1 MMSSSFRHSA
11 QLPIDQ
17 FNRVEARRA
26 LLRDAISVDE
36 GVRAEFVA
44 AADRSG
50 DPSYLPLVLRIDP
63 EGPAVR
69 RLQVALGAFTTAQ
82 LVDALAEQW
91 DAMCAERWIADEGLT
106 RSAHC
111 AISTARI
118 ALAESE
124 PRTVRVV
131 LTALGVNTGSARGRG
146 VRPEAYEMVKAL
158 LDAVDGR
165 LRPAQS

>member
-1 MMSSSFRHSA
+1 MMSSSFRHSG
-11 QLPIDQ
+11 QLPVDQ

-26 LLRDAISVDE
+26 LLRDALSEDA
-36 GVRAEFVA
+36 GVRTEFVA

-50 DPSYLPLVLRIDP
+50 DPSYLPLVRRIDP

-69 RLQVALGAFTTAQ
+69 RLQLALGAVTTAQ

-91 DAMCAERWIADEGLT
+91 DAMCAEQWIADEGLT

-118 ALAESE
+118 ALSEGE

-131 LTALGVNTGSARGRG
+131 LTALAVNTGSARGRG
-146 VRPEAYEMVKAL
+146 VRSEAHEVIKSLLEAL
-158 LDAVDGR
+158 DGR
-165 LRPAQS
+165 LRQGRS

>member
-1 MMSSSFRHSA
+1 MMSSWSRHSA
-11 QLPIDQ
+11 PLPLDQ

-26 LLRDAISVDE
+26 LLRDAVSDDQ

-50 DPSYLPLVLRIDP
+50 DPSYLPLVRRIDP
-63 EGPAVR
+63 EGRAVR
-69 RLQVALGAFTTAQ
+69 RLQIALDAFTTAQ
-82 LVDALAEQW
+82 LVDVLAEQW
-91 DAMCAERWIADEGLT
+91 DAMCAEQWIVDEGLT

-111 AISTARI
+111 ALSTARI
-118 ALAESE
+118 ALGEGE

-146 VRPEAYEMVKAL
+146 VRSEAHEMVKSLLEAL
-158 LDAVDGR
+158 DGR
-165 LRPAQS
+165 LRPARS